1 VLSLSAESNPFDIAL
16 IPSEPSLFRGETP
29 RNEDDVDGLLSFSEK
44 SVLGIPSEA
53 SLLLGES
60 PRDGTEEM
68 AVLLSFSAKSIFF
81 TIALT
86 PSEAS
91 RLLGELPLDEAGL
104 LSFSGISMFLDTAP
118 MPPDAGVLGD
128 RPRDEAGEE
137 ARPLGLS
144 EDFAVCNVPLDTLD
158 TDTFGEMPGDGT
170 AEENA
175 LLSFSVRSMLFDRA
189 LAPPV
194 LTGETPRDGIAIA
207 AGLAS
212 LPAVML
218 FSTSAVPFEADDVLG
233 DSPRDE
239 ETNRSILSARSM
251 LLDRASAADDTDIL
265 LGDAPPRDGIS
276 DRAGLLFIL
285 SVRSTLL
292 DIALPDTL
300 PPIMAGQRWW
310 SITLA
315 CGFSGCSAA
324 PLIGLLLLS
333 AAAASL
339 AALV

>member
-1 VLSLSAESNPFDIAL
+1 
-16 IPSEPSLFRGETP
+16 
-29 RNEDDVDGLLSFSEK
+29 
-44 SVLGIPSEA
+44 
-53 SLLLGES
+53 
-60 PRDGTEEM
+60 
-68 AVLLSFSAKSIFF
+68 
-81 TIALT
+81 
-86 PSEAS
+86 
-91 RLLGELPLDEAGL
+91 
-104 LSFSGISMFLDTAP
+104 
-118 MPPDAGVLGD
+118 
-128 RPRDEAGEE
+128 
-137 ARPLGLS
+137 
-144 EDFAVCNVPLDTLD
+144 
-158 TDTFGEMPGDGT
+158 MPGDGT

-212 LPAVML
+212 LTAVML
-218 FSTSAVPFEADDVLG
+218 LGTSAVPFEADDVLG
-233 DSPRDE
+233 DSPLDE

-265 LGDAPPRDGIS
+265 FGEAPPRDGIS
-276 DRAGLLFIL
+276 DRAGLLFIIL

-300 PPIMAGQRWW
+300 PPIIAGQRWW

-324 PLIGLLLLS
+324 PLTGLLLLS